1 MPYLFQQLEVNSEI
15 IIIKLNSLRLSLVIF
30 VVVVKMHAF
39 YGDDE
44 ERRVENVVYKSKKY
58 LYIYFRMEFTL
69 HLITTFF
76 SVMILVSVSGKVSR
90 RKRKVSFLKIYNKK

>member
-30 VVVVKMHAF
+30 FVVKMHAF

>member
-1 MPYLFQQLEVNSEI
+1 MGMA
-15 IIIKLNSLRLSLVIF
+15 K
-30 VVVVKMHAF
+30 
-39 YGDDE
+39 
-44 ERRVENVVYKSKKY
+44 NVVEKINAIHKSKKFP
-58 LYIYFRMEFTL
+58 YISFRIEFTL